1 MENPIVENKKKYI
14 GVLGAFAL
22 SIGTAIGW
30 GSFVVTGSDYLSEA
44 GLLGSVIGIVLGAL
58 LMGIIAYCYHYMMNK
73 VPDSGGIYSFVKHT
87 FNGDHAFLA
96 SWFLIIVYTG
106 ILWANVT
113 SVALFSRFLLGNV
126 FQFGR
131 LYSIAGYDVYIG
143 EVLLCTGVLFL
154 IGGLTFLNKKITTRI
169 TFGLACIFISAI
181 IFVTLFCIIASN
193 GFSFS
198 EVAFAPTGK
207 NQFGQIMSVLA
218 MTPWAF
224 IGFESISHS
233 TGSFSFK
240 TKRTLTIL
248 LISLFVAT
256 MMYILLCTISILA
269 HPDVY
274 SSWHDYIAN
283 NRESG
288 IMGIPPFFVAHY
300 YMGDAGVAIF
310 GVALFAIIATSI
322 IGNIYA
328 LSNLIHR
335 MAEDGLFPKPFAYVN
350 KNDIPV
356 NVRVL
361 VIGLTFL
368 AIFLGRSAIGFI
380 VDVNN
385 IGGVIVYAYVSACA
399 AVVGFRKREKLAIVF
414 GILGIISSL
423 IFGIAHL
430 APIFTTEASFATE
443 TFMVFIIFS
452 LVGFAFFALNLRK
465 DTKGTFGNSSIV
477 WIGFSILVTFFSG
490 VWIIERSKGVH
501 GSLLSE
507 IEAYYAS
514 LHGAD
519 PDKAYLASL
528 EAQADYKNMTG
539 IITLIIIVSLTL
551 LILFLTLYFVKEN
564 ERKHKQQL
572 DKVSVIANRDALTG
586 VGNHRAYISN
596 ERRIIAK
603 LAEDA
608 NYSFGVVVCD
618 VNDLKYVND
627 KYGHDYGDEYI
638 RKACHMICLNYK
650 MSPVFRVG
658 GDEFVIILEGSDY
671 ENREALLA
679 KLRETASKNTDEED
693 GIVIACGMAIKG
705 VLDDFNSVFHKA
717 DKEMYAHKSQLKEK
731 RPSHSLR

>member
-44 GLLGSVIGIVLGAL
+44 GLLGSMIGIVLGAL
-58 LMGIIAYCYHYMMNK
+58 LMGVIAYCYHYMMNK

-131 LYSIAGYDVYIG
+131 LYTIAGYDVYIG
-143 EVLLCTGVLFL
+143 EVLLCAGVLFL

-169 TFGLACIFISAI
+169 AFGLAAIFISAI
-181 IFVTLFCIIASN
+181 IFVTLFCLVAQN

-198 EVAFAPTGK
+198 EAAFAPTGK

-240 TKRTLTIL
+240 TKRTIIIL
-248 LISLFVAT
+248 LVSLFVAT
-256 MMYILLCTISILA
+256 MMYILLCTISVLA

-274 SSWHDYIAN
+274 SSWYDYITN
-283 NRESG
+283 NREAG

-310 GVALFAIIATSI
+310 GIALFAIIATSI

-328 LSNLIHR
+328 LTNLIHR
-335 MAEDGLFPKPFAYVN
+335 MAEDGLFPKAFTYVN

-356 NVRVL
+356 NVRVV
-361 VIGLTFL
+361 VIGLTFF
-368 AIFLGRSAIGFI
+368 AIFLGRATIGFI

-385 IGGVIVYAYVSACA
+385 IGGVIVYTYVSACA
-399 AVVGFRKREKLAIVF
+399 AFVGFRKRERVAMVF
-414 GILGIISSL
+414 GILGIVSS
-423 IFGIAHL
+423 IVFGIAHL
-430 APIFTTEASFATE
+430 APIFTTEEKFANE
-443 TFMVFIIFS
+443 TFIVFIIFS
-452 LVGFAFFALNLRK
+452 LVGFAFFTMNLRK

-477 WIGFSILVTFFSG
+477 WIGFSILITFFSG
-490 VWIIERSKGVH
+490 MWIIERSKSVH
-501 GSLLSE
+501 GTLLAE
-507 IEAYYAS
+507 IQAYYES
-514 LHGAD
+514 LHGGQ
-519 PDKAYLASL
+519 PDKSYLAAL
-528 EAQADYKNMTG
+528 EANADYKNMTG
-539 IITLIIIVSLTL
+539 IITLIVIVSLTL

-564 ERKHKQQL
+564 EKKHKQQL
-572 DKVSVIANRDALTG
+572 DTVSVIANRDALTG
-586 VGNHRAYISN
+586 VGNNRAYVAN

-603 LAEDA
+603 LANDP
-608 NYSFGVVVCD
+608 NYEFGIVVCD
-618 VNDLKYVND
+618 VNDLKYIND
-627 KYGHDYGDEYI
+627 RYGHDYGDEYI
-638 RKACHMICLNYK
+638 RKACHSICLNYK

-658 GDEFVIILEGSDY
+658 GDEFVVILEGADY

-679 KLRETASKNTDEED
+679 KLQEMSLENTKQEN
-693 GIVIACGMAIKG
+693 GIVIASGMATKG
-705 VLDDFNSVFHKA
+705 VLDDFNAVFHKA
-717 DKEMYAHKSQLKEK
+717 DKLMYAHKEELKKK
-731 RPSHSLR
+731 RPSHNLR